1 MQFIV
6 EVSEF
11 WLDEENLESGLIR
24 KIQSHVINEIEK
36 SIREKVEKQVT
47 MQVKDTVE
55 KVLYSKITQA
65 IDEVIAKGEM
75 PSRNNSKELIT
86 IEAYVKECLNYK
98 GGWQNFQDTIEKLAK
113 QYTTEVKNRYDLL
126 FASQIVA
133 KLNDNGLLK
142 ENVAKLILENK

>member
-1 MQFIV
+1 MKFEV

-11 WLDEENLESGLIR
+11 WLDEESIESGLQR
-24 KIQSHVINEIEK
+24 RVQQHVINEIEK
-36 SIREKVEKQVT
+36 SIKEKVEKQIT

-55 KVLYSKITQA
+55 KMLYSKITLA
-65 IDEVIAKGEM
+65 IDEVVKKAEF

-86 IEAYVKECLNYK
+86 IEAYIKECLNYK
-98 GGWQNFQDTIEKLAK
+98 GGWQNFNDTIEKLAK
-113 QYTTEVKNRYDLL
+113 QYTTEIKNRYDLL

-142 ENVAKLILENK
+142 ENVAKLILEK

>member
-1 MQFIV
+1 MKFEV

-11 WLDEENLESGLIR
+11 WLDEEDLESGLIR
-24 KIQSHVINEIEK
+24 RVQNHVISEIEK
-36 SIREKVEKQVT
+36 SIKEKVEKQIT

-55 KVLYSKITQA
+55 KMLYSKITQA
-65 IDEVIAKGEM
+65 IDEAIAKGEM
-75 PSRNNSKELIT
+75 PSRNNSKENIT
-86 IEAYVKECLNYK
+86 IQEYVKECLNYK

-113 QYTTEVKNRYDLL
+113 QYTIEIKNRYDLL

-142 ENVAKLILENK
+142 ENVAKLILEK